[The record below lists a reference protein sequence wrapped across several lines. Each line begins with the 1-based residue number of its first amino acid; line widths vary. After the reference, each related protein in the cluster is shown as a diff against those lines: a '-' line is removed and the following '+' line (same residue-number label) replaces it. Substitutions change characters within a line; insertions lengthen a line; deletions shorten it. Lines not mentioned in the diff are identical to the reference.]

1 MTPVLELVSPLLE
14 VLEAGE
20 FNKVP
25 TIQLNVKKNNKR
37 QKIGD
42 VTKKHIEDN
51 RKLLDDMKK
60 EVKEK
65 AYKEENS

>member
-1 MTPVLELVSPLLE
+1 MMSEIQKECIECGMTEISKL
-14 VLEAGE
+14 
-20 FNKVP
+20 P
-25 TIQLNVKKNNKR
+25 TIPLHVKKNNKR